1 MFGIVLT
8 ACVPVFS
15 CTADIWM
22 ILQDRETTGSA
33 SGRVTGEHESI
44 RAANSLLLE
53 ERQSRH
59 LLLLYI
65 LNVMLLFA
73 FICVI
78 KKKNDGMLSW
88 LGRASV
94 LISLINYYT
103 IRYEFNKKIFNCK
116 RK

>member
-1 MFGIVLT
+1 MFGIALT

-15 CTADIWM
+15 CTDNWM
-22 ILQDRETTGSA
+22 ILQDQETAGSA

-73 FICVI
+73 LYV
-78 KKKNDGMLSW
+78 
-88 LGRASV
+88 
-94 LISLINYYT
+94 
-103 IRYEFNKKIFNCK
+103 
-116 RK
+116 

>member
-73 FICVI
+73 FTCVI
-78 KKKNDGMLSW
+78 KKKMMECYRG
-88 LGRASV
+88 
-94 LISLINYYT
+94 
-103 IRYEFNKKIFNCK
+103 
-116 RK
+116 

>member
-1 MFGIVLT
+1 MIGIVLT

-78 KKKNDGMLSW
+78 KKNDGMISW

-103 IRYEFNKKIFNCK
+103 IRL
-116 RK
+116 

>member
-15 CTADIWM
+15 CTADIGK
-22 ILQDRETTGSA
+22 ILQLRETAGSA
-33 SGRVTGEHESI
+33 SGRVIGEHETI
-44 RAANSLLLE
+44 RAAYSLLLE

-78 KKKNDGMLSW
+78 KKK
-88 LGRASV
+88 
-94 LISLINYYT
+94 
-103 IRYEFNKKIFNCK
+103 
-116 RK
+116 

>member
-1 MFGIVLT
+1 MVIMFGIVLT

-22 ILQDRETTGSA
+22 ILQDRETAGSA

-65 LNVMLLFA
+65 LNVMFLFA

-78 KKKNDGMLSW
+78 IKKNDGMLSW

-103 IRYEFNKKIFNCK
+103 IRL
-116 RK
+116 